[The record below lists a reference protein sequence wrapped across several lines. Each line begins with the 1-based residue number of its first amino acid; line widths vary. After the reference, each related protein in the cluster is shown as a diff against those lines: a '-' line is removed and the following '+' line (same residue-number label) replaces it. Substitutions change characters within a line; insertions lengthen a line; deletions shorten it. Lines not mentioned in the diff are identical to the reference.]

1 MPTKPEK
8 INPVRNSH
16 EVLRPSRKLLQVNT
30 PATGRRGIISNG
42 INLENILEA
51 LLFTYG
57 DGLDMAKLAAT
68 VKKSISEIET
78 ALKNLKNNLA
88 ERGLK
93 LINKDSEWQ
102 MVTDGSAAPY
112 IEKLVKSELRDE
124 LSPAS
129 VEVLSI
135 VAYKNGATRTEIET
149 IRGVNSIYALRNLA
163 LRGLVEKSAGE
174 LKSSQYQ
181 ISLTAL
187 RKLGIE
193 KIEHLPRFSELQ
205 NELGKV
211 ESLLKN

>member
-1 MPTKPEK
+1 MPTKF
-8 INPVRNSH
+8 S
-16 EVLRPSRKLLQVNT
+16 RP
-30 PATGRRGIISNG
+30 
-42 INLENILEA
+42 NLENILEA

-57 DGLDMAKLAAT
+57 DALSVTKLAAT
-68 VKKSISEIET
+68 VKKSAAEIET
-78 ALKNLKNNLA
+78 TLKNLKNNLA
-88 ERGLK
+88 ERGVK
-93 LINKDSEWQ
+93 LINKDREWQ
-102 MVTDGSAAPY
+102 MVTAGSAAIY

>member
-1 MPTKPEK
+1 MPAKPEK
-8 INPVRNSH
+8 
-16 EVLRPSRKLLQVNT
+16 
-30 PATGRRGIISNG
+30 

-57 DGLDMAKLAAT
+57 DGFDMAKLAAT
-68 VKKSISEIET
+68 VKKSTAEIET

-88 ERGLK
+88 ERGVK
-93 LINKDSEWQ
+93 LINKGPEWQ
-102 MVTDGSAAPY
+102 MVTSGSAAIY

-149 IRGVNSIYALRNLA
+149 VRGVNSIHAIRNLA
-163 LRGLVEKSAGE
+163 LRGLVEKTAGE
-174 LKSSQYQ
+174 PKSSRYQ
-181 ISLTAL
+181 ISLAAL

-193 KIEHLPRFSELQ
+193 KIEHLPRFRELQ
-205 NELGKV
+205 QEISKV
-211 ESLLKN
+211 ETLIT

>member
-8 INPVRNSH
+8 
-16 EVLRPSRKLLQVNT
+16 
-30 PATGRRGIISNG
+30 

-57 DGLDMAKLAAT
+57 DGLDISKLAAA
-68 VKKSISEIET
+68 VKKSTAETEI

-88 ERGLK
+88 ERGVK
-93 LINKDSEWQ
+93 LINKGPEWQ
-102 MVTDGSAAPY
+102 MVTAGNAAMY

-149 IRGVNSIYALRNLA
+149 IRGVNSIYAIRNLA

-174 LKSSQYQ
+174 PKSPRYQ
-181 ISLTAL
+181 ISLATL
-187 RKLGIE
+187 RKLGLE

-205 NELGKV
+205 NELGQV